1 MEEAEKDPQHHI
13 IIKGARVH
21 NLKNMDVAIPKNKL
35 VVITGMS
42 GSGKSSLAFDTL
54 YAEGQRRY
62 VESLSSYARQFLG
75 RMNKPDVD
83 YIKGI
88 APAIAIEQKVI
99 TSNPRSTVGTS
110 TEIYDYLK
118 LLFSRIGKTISPVSG
133 GLVKKDS
140 VTDVINFI
148 MTLPAETMVTIL
160 CPLYPHN
167 NRSLK
172 EELAVLM
179 QKGFVR
185 VEFRGKL
192 SKIEDLLEDMSIV
205 DDGSWL
211 VEEVEAQ
218 AESGKAKAKSKKTK
232 TKEAIAEGGEAES
245 QISNLTSQ
253 ISTTVRIVIDRISKN
268 EEDETYSRLGDSIQT
283 AFFEGKGDCYV
294 RYTEPDAEAET
305 ERFFCDRFEL
315 DGIRFEEPTP
325 NFFSFNNPY
334 GACKR
339 CEGYGKV
346 IGIDEDLVIPDKSKS
361 IYEGAIAPWRG
372 EKMRE
377 WNDNLVKSA
386 LKFDFP
392 IHRQYN
398 FLTEKEQQLLWTG
411 NQYFR
416 GLNEFFKEMEEQ
428 TYKIQYRVLLSRYR
442 GKTTCP
448 ECKGSR
454 LRKDASYVKINGK
467 SITDVV
473 LMALDKALDFFQT
486 IELNETD
493 AKVGKR
499 LLMEIT
505 NRLLFLN
512 DVGLSY
518 LTLNRLSNTLSG
530 GESQRINLATSLGSS
545 LVGSVYVLD
554 EPSIGLHPRDTQ
566 RLIGVLKS
574 LRDVGNTVLVVE
586 HEEEIMKAA
595 DHVIDIGPEAGT
607 HGGNLV
613 FSGTY
618 DEILKDDKSLTGRYL
633 SGKEQIAIPASR
645 RKWNDFIEIKGA
657 RENNLQHVNAKFP
670 LGVLTVVTGVSGSGK
685 TSLVKRILA
694 PALQKTLGNYN
705 AEQTGAYDSIEG
717 DYQKIE
723 QVEMVD
729 QNPIGRSSRS
739 NPVTYVKAWDEIRN
753 LYAALPVAK
762 AAGLKPSAF
771 SFNVEGGRCDV
782 CQGEGEV
789 KIEMQFMADIFLTCE
804 TCGGK
809 RFKQHI
815 LDVTYQDKNV
825 SEVLSMTIE
834 EGLEFFA
841 KEPKIIAKIKP
852 LMDVGLGY
860 VQLGQSSNTLSGG
873 EAQRIKLASFLVKG
887 NNTHKTLFIF
897 DEPTTGLHF
906 ADIKKLLKSF
916 DALLEHGNTI
926 IVIEHNMDVI
936 KCADW
941 VIDIGPEGGDRG
953 GKVVFEGVP
962 ENLIKEKD
970 SYTGKFL
977 KERFL

>member
-1 MEEAEKDPQHHI
+1 MSIETEKDPQYHI

-133 GLVKKDS
+133 QIVKKDT
-140 VTDVINFI
+140 VTDVVNFI
-148 MTLPAETMVTIL
+148 LALPDETQVTVL

-172 EELAVLM
+172 EELAVLL

-185 VEFRGKL
+185 VEYQGKL
-192 SKIEDLLEDMSIV
+192 SRIEDLLADESV
-205 DDGSWL
+205 DSSSMKTQKK
-211 VEEVEAQ
+211 A
-218 AESGKAKAKSKKTK
+218 SGKKA
-232 TKEAIAEGGEAES
+232 EADSIPVIDHYTE
-245 QISNLTSQ
+245 
-253 ISTTVRIVIDRISKN
+253 VKIVIDRITKN
-268 EEDETYSRLGDSIQT
+268 ETEETISRLGDSAQT

-294 RYTEPDAEAET
+294 RYRKPDEEAET
-305 ERFFCDRFEL
+305 EQFFCDRFEL
-315 DGIRFEEPTP
+315 DGISFEEPTP

-339 CEGYGKV
+339 CEGYGKI

-361 IYEGAIAPWRG
+361 VYDGAIAPWRG

-377 WNDNLVKSA
+377 WNEAMVKNA

-398 FLTEKEQQLLWTG
+398 QLTEEQQRLIWTG

-416 GLNEFFKEMEEQ
+416 GLDSFFKELEEQ
-428 TYKIQYRVLLSRYR
+428 TYKIQYRVMLSRYR

-454 LRKDASYVKINGK
+454 LRQDASYVKIAGK
-467 SITDVV
+467 SITDIV
-473 LMALDKALDFFQT
+473 LMPLDKAFAFFADL
-486 IELNETD
+486 ELNEQD
-493 AKVGKR
+493 QKIAKR

-505 NRLLFLN
+505 NRLMFLN
-512 DVGLSY
+512 NVGLSY

-566 RLIGVLKS
+566 RLIGVLQS

-586 HEEEIMKAA
+586 HEEEIMQAA
-595 DHVIDIGPEAGT
+595 DHIIDIGPEAGT
-607 HGGNLV
+607 HGGELI

-618 DEILKDDKSLTGRYL
+618 DEIIEDDNSLTGRYL
-633 SGKEQIAIPASR
+633 ARKEQIAIPASR
-645 RKWNDFIEIKGA
+645 RKWNDYIEIRGG
-657 RENNLQHVNAKFP
+657 RENNLKNVSTKFP

-694 PALQKTLGNYN
+694 PALQKALGNYTG
-705 AEQTGAYDSIEG
+705 EQTGAYDSIEG

-723 QVEMVD
+723 QVELVD

-753 LYAALPVAK
+753 LYAAQPAAK

-815 LDVTYQDKNV
+815 LDVTYQDKSV
-825 SEVLSMTIE
+825 SDVLSMTIDE
-834 EGLEFFA
+834 ALEFFR
-841 KEPKIIAKIKP
+841 KEPKIINKIKP
-852 LMDVGLGY
+852 LVDVGLGY

-887 NNTHKTLFIF
+887 NNSNKTLFIF

-916 DALLEHGNTI
+916 DALLDHGNTI

-953 GKVVFEGVP
+953 GSVVFEGVP
-962 ENLIKEKD
+962 EDLIKKEN
-970 SYTGKFL
+970 SYTGEFL
-977 KERFL
+977 KERFLPPGVQSEKHFDWIVK

>member
-1 MEEAEKDPQHHI
+1 MIKEADKDPQKHI
-13 IIKGARVH
+13 IIKGSRVH
-21 NLKNMDVAIPKNKL
+21 NLKNLDVAIPKNKL
-35 VVITGMS
+35 VVVTGMS

-133 GLVKKDS
+133 GIVKKDS

-148 MTLPAETMVTIL
+148 LSLPDETQATIL

-185 VEFRGKL
+185 VEYQGRI
-192 SKIEDLLEDMSIV
+192 SRIESLLEEEGLDNTAWDSFEA
-205 DDGSWL
+205 
-211 VEEVEAQ
+211 EEVE
-218 AESGKAKAKSKKTK
+218 EKVKGKRLKVKGDEKAPADAPTAHNS
-232 TKEAIAEGGEAES
+232 
-245 QISNLTSQ
+245 LL
-253 ISTTVRIVIDRISKN
+253 STHHAVHIVIDRVTKDTS
-268 EEDETYSRLGDSIQT
+268 DETASRLADSVQT

-294 RYTEPDAEAET
+294 RYQEPYASEEK

-315 DGIRFEEPTP
+315 DGIKFEEPTP

-346 IGIDEDLVIPDKSKS
+346 IGIDEDLVIPDKSKT

-377 WNDNLVKSA
+377 WNDELVKHS

-398 FLTEKEQQLLWTG
+398 QLTAKEQKLLWTG
-411 NQYFR
+411 NKYFR
-416 GLNEFFKEMEEQ
+416 GLDEFFREMEAQ
-428 TYKIQYRVLLSRYR
+428 TYKIQYRVMLSRYR

-448 ECKGSR
+448 ECMGSR
-454 LRKDASYVKINGK
+454 LRHDATYVKINDH

-473 LMALDKALDFFQT
+473 LMPLDKALDFFRNLT
-486 IELNETD
+486 LNETD
-493 AKVGKR
+493 VKVGKR
-499 LLMEIT
+499 LLTEIT
-505 NRLLFLN
+505 NRLSFLN

-566 RLIGVLKS
+566 RLITVLKS

-595 DHVIDIGPEAGT
+595 DHIIDIGPAAGT
-607 HGGNLV
+607 HGGELI

-618 DEILKDDKSLTGRYL
+618 DEIIKDEHSLTGKYL
-633 SGKEQIAIPASR
+633 SGKEEIAIPASR

-657 RENNLQHVNAKFP
+657 RENNLKHVTAKFP
-670 LGVLTVVTGVSGSGK
+670 LGVFTAVTGVSGSGK

-705 AEQTGAYDSIEG
+705 GEQTGSYDAIEG
-717 DYQKIE
+717 DYGKIE
-723 QVEMVD
+723 QVELVD

-753 LYAALPVAK
+753 LYAARPAAK

-804 TCGGK
+804 TCEGK

-815 LDVTYQDKNV
+815 LDVTYNDKNV
-825 SEVLSMTIE
+825 SDVLSMTIE
-834 EGLEFFA
+834 EALTFFA
-841 KEPKIIAKIKP
+841 SEPKIIAKIKP
-852 LMDVGLGY
+852 LFEVGLGY

-887 NNTHKTLFIF
+887 NNPHKTLFIF

-916 DALLEHGNTI
+916 DALLDHGNTI

-953 GKVVFEGVP
+953 GKVIFEGLP
-962 ENLIKEKD
+962 EDLIKVKD

-977 KERFL
+977 AERF

>member
-1 MEEAEKDPQHHI
+1 MNYKMSTETEKDPQHYI

-133 GLVKKDS
+133 QAVKKDT
-140 VTDVINFI
+140 VTDVVNFI
-148 MTLPAETMVTIL
+148 TALPDETQVTIL

-172 EELAVLM
+172 EELAVLL

-185 VEFRGKL
+185 VEYQNKL
-192 SKIEDLLEDMSIV
+192 SKIEDLLADETINNS
-205 DDGSWL
+205 SWFID
-211 VEEVEAQ
+211 Q
-218 AESGKAKAKSKKTK
+218 GKKPTGKGY
-232 TKEAIAEGGEAES
+232 E
-245 QISNLTSQ
+245 L
-253 ISTTVRIVIDRISKN
+253 STINHEPLKIVIDRITKN
-268 EEDETYSRLGDSIQT
+268 ETDETISRLGDSIQT

-294 RYTEPDAEAET
+294 RYRQPDADEET

-315 DGIRFEEPTP
+315 DGISFEEPTP

-339 CEGYGKV
+339 CEGYGKI
-346 IGIDEDLVIPDKSKS
+346 IGIDEDLVIPDKSKT

-377 WNDNLVKSA
+377 WNDELVKNA

-398 FLTEKEQQLLWTG
+398 QLTEEQQRLVWTG
-411 NQYFR
+411 NKYFR
-416 GLNEFFKEMEEQ
+416 GLDAFFKELEEQ
-428 TYKIQYRVLLSRYR
+428 TYKIQYRVMLSRYR

-454 LRKDASYVKINGK
+454 LRQDASYVKIAGK

-473 LMALDKALDFFQT
+473 LMPLDKALAFFSD
-486 IELNETD
+486 IELNELD
-493 AKVGKR
+493 QKVGKR
-499 LLMEIT
+499 LLTEIT
-505 NRLLFLN
+505 NRLVFLN
-512 DVGLSY
+512 NVGLSY

-566 RLIGVLKS
+566 RLISVLQS

-586 HEEEIMKAA
+586 HEEEIMQAA
-595 DHVIDIGPEAGT
+595 DYIIDIGPEAGT
-607 HGGNLV
+607 HGGELI

-618 DEILKDDKSLTGRYL
+618 DEIVKDDNSLTGRYL
-633 SGKEQIAIPASR
+633 ARKEQIAIPVSR
-645 RKWNDFIEIKGA
+645 RKWSDYIEIKGA
-657 RENNLQHVNAKFP
+657 RENNLKHVSAKFP

-694 PALQKTLGNYN
+694 PALQKVLGNYTG
-705 AEQTGAYDSIEG
+705 EQTGAYDSIEG

-753 LYAALPVAK
+753 LYAAQPVSK

-815 LDVTYQDKNV
+815 LDVTYHDKNV
-825 SEVLSMTIE
+825 SDVLSMTIDE
-834 EGLEFFA
+834 ALEFFK
-841 KEPKIIAKIKP
+841 KEPKIINKIKP
-852 LMDVGLGY
+852 LVDVGLGY

-887 NNTHKTLFIF
+887 NNTNKTLFIF

-916 DALLEHGNTI
+916 DALLDHGNTI

-941 VIDIGPEGGDRG
+941 VIDIGPEGGENG
-953 GKVVFEGVP
+953 GKVIFEGLP
-962 ENLIKEKD
+962 EDLIKQEQ
-970 SYTGKFL
+970 SHTGEFL
-977 KERFL
+977 KERFLPPGVQREKHFDWIM

>member
-1 MEEAEKDPQHHI
+1 MINEADKDPQKHI
-13 IIKGARVH
+13 IIKGTRVH
-21 NLKNMDVAIPKNKL
+21 NLKNLDVAIPKNKL
-35 VVITGMS
+35 VVVTGMS

-133 GLVKKDS
+133 GIVKKDS

-148 MTLPAETMVTIL
+148 MALPDESMATIL

-185 VEFRGKL
+185 IEYQGKI
-192 SKIEDLLEDMSIV
+192 SRIESLLEEEGLDNTVWDNTEESTVV
-205 DDGSWL
+205 DRDRYNDHA
-211 VEEVEAQ
+211 VH
-218 AESGKAKAKSKKTK
+218 
-232 TKEAIAEGGEAES
+232 
-245 QISNLTSQ
+245 
-253 ISTTVRIVIDRISKN
+253 IVIDRINKN
-268 EEDETYSRLGDSIQT
+268 DSEETMSRLADSVQT

-294 RYTEPDAEAET
+294 RYQEPDAAEEK

-315 DGIRFEEPTP
+315 DGIKFEEPTP

-346 IGIDEDLVIPDKSKS
+346 IGIDEDLVIPDKSKT

-377 WNDNLVKSA
+377 WNDELVKHS
-386 LKFDFP
+386 LQFDFP

-398 FLTEKEQQLLWTG
+398 QLTEKEQRLLWTG
-411 NQYFR
+411 NKYFR
-416 GLNEFFKEMEEQ
+416 GLDQFFKEMEAQ
-428 TYKIQYRVLLSRYR
+428 TYKIQYRVMLSRYR

-454 LRKDASYVKINGK
+454 LRQDATYVKISDR

-473 LMALDKALDFFQT
+473 LMPLDKALEFFTGIQ
-486 IELNETD
+486 LNETD
-493 AKVGKR
+493 AIVGKR
-499 LLMEIT
+499 LLTEIT
-505 NRLLFLN
+505 NRLSFLN

-545 LVGSVYVLD
+545 LVGSIYVLD

-566 RLIGVLKS
+566 RLITVLKS

-595 DHVIDIGPEAGT
+595 DHIIDIGPAAGT
-607 HGGNLV
+607 HGGELI

-618 DEILKDDKSLTGRYL
+618 NEIIKDDNSLTGRYL
-633 SGKEQIAIPASR
+633 SGKEEIAIPSVR

-685 TSLVKRILA
+685 TSLVKRIFA
-694 PALQKTLGNYN
+694 PALQKTLGNYTG
-705 AEQTGAYDSIEG
+705 EQTGSYDAIEG
-717 DYQKIE
+717 DYAKIE
-723 QVEMVD
+723 QVELVD

-815 LDVTYQDKNV
+815 LDVTYNEKNV
-825 SEVLSMTIE
+825 SEVLTMTIE
-834 EGLEFFA
+834 EALEFFV

-887 NNTHKTLFIF
+887 NNPHKTLFVF

-916 DALLEHGNTI
+916 DALLDHGNTI

-941 VIDIGPEGGDRG
+941 VIDIGPEGGDKG
-953 GKVVFEGVP
+953 GKVMFEGVP
-962 ENLIKEKD
+962 EDLIKEKD
-970 SYTGKFL
+970 SYTGVFL
-977 KERFL
+977 KERFE

>member
-1 MEEAEKDPQHHI
+1 MACMKPYYEPSSINYELTTTMSIETEKDPQRHI

-21 NLKNMDVAIPKNKL
+21 NLKNMDIAIPKNQL

-118 LLFSRIGKTISPVSG
+118 LLFSRIGKTISPESG
-133 GLVKKDS
+133 RQVKKDT
-140 VTDVINFI
+140 VTDVVNFSQS
-148 MTLPAETMVTIL
+148 LPEDTQLTIL
-160 CPLYPHN
+160 CPLHPHN

-185 VEFRGKL
+185 VEYKGKVER
-192 SKIEDLLEDMSIV
+192 IENILED
-205 DDGSWL
+205 
-211 VEEVEAQ
+211 
-218 AESGKAKAKSKKTK
+218 
-232 TKEAIAEGGEAES
+232 EAINNES
-245 QISNLTSQ
+245 LAIDDTL
-253 ISTTVRIVIDRISKN
+253 RIVVDRISNNK
-268 EEDETYSRLGDSIQT
+268 EEETLSRIADSAQT

-294 RYTEPDAEAET
+294 RYEET
-305 ERFFCDRFEL
+305 ESEERKETEVFFCDRFEL

-334 GACKR
+334 GACRK

-361 IYEGAIAPWRG
+361 VYDSAIAPWRG
-372 EKMRE
+372 EKMGE
-377 WNDNLVKSA
+377 WNQQLIRSA
-386 LKFDFP
+386 DKFNFP
-392 IHRQYN
+392 IHRSYIHLN
-398 FLTEKEQQLLWTG
+398 DKEKKLLWTG
-411 NQYFR
+411 NKYFR
-416 GLNEFFKEMEEQ
+416 GLDAFFKEIEEQ
-428 TYKIQYRVLLSRYR
+428 TYKIQYRVILSRYR

-448 ECKGSR
+448 DCKGSR
-454 LRKDASYVKINGK
+454 LRPDATYVKVGGH
-467 SITDVV
+467 SITDIV
-473 LMALDKALDFFQT
+473 LMPLDKAQEFFTNLELDAHDGK
-486 IELNETD
+486 I
-493 AKVGKR
+493 GKR
-499 LLMEIT
+499 LLMEIA
-505 NRLLFLN
+505 NRISFLN
-512 DVGLSY
+512 DVGLGY

-545 LVGSVYVLD
+545 LVGSIYVLD

-566 RLIGVLKS
+566 RLITVLKS
-574 LRDVGNTVLVVE
+574 LRDVGNTVIVVE
-586 HEEEIMKAA
+586 HEEEIMQAA
-595 DHVIDIGPEAGT
+595 DHIIDIGPEAGT
-607 HGGNLV
+607 HGGTLI

-618 DEILKDDKSLTGRYL
+618 DQILTDDDSLTGKYL
-633 SGKEQIAIPASR
+633 SGREEITIPEHR
-645 RKWNDFIEIKGA
+645 RKWNDLIQIKGA
-657 RENNLQHVNAKFP
+657 RENNLQSVDAKFP

-685 TSLVKRILA
+685 TSLVKRILH
-694 PALQKTLGNYN
+694 PALQKVLGNYSG
-705 AEQTGAYDSIEG
+705 EQTGAYDGIEG
-717 DYQKIE
+717 DYEKIE
-723 QVEMVD
+723 SVEMVD

-753 LYAALPVAK
+753 LYAAQPVAK
-762 AAGLKPSAF
+762 ASGLKPSAF

-789 KIEMQFMADIFLTCE
+789 KIEMQFMADIFLPCE
-804 TCGGK
+804 ACNGK
-809 RFKQHI
+809 RFKQNI
-815 LDVTYQDKNV
+815 LDVTYQEKNV
-825 SEVLSMTIE
+825 SEVLQMTIDE
-834 EGLEFFA
+834 ALEFFV
-841 KEPKIIAKIKP
+841 KETKIINKLRP
-852 LMDVGLGY
+852 LQDVGLGY

-873 EAQRIKLASFLVKG
+873 EAQRIKLASFLIKG
-887 NNTHKTLFIF
+887 NNASKTLFIF

-906 ADIKKLLKSF
+906 ADIKKLLRSF
-916 DALLEHGNTI
+916 DALLEQGNTI

-941 VIDIGPEGGDRG
+941 VIDIGPGGGDKG
-953 GKVVFEGVP
+953 GNLVFEGLP
-962 ENLIKEKD
+962 EDVAKQKK
-970 SYTGKFL
+970 SFTGQFL
-977 KERFL
+977 KERLVK

>member
-1 MEEAEKDPQHHI
+1 MINEADKDPQKHI
-13 IIKGARVH
+13 IIKGSRVH
-21 NLKNMDVAIPKNKL
+21 NLKNIDVAIPKNKL
-35 VVITGMS
+35 VVVTGMS

-133 GLVKKDS
+133 GVVKKDS

-148 MTLPAETMVTIL
+148 MTLPNDTQATVL

-185 VEFRGKL
+185 VDYKGSISR
-192 SKIEDLLEDMSIV
+192 IESLLE
-205 DDGSWL
+205 
-211 VEEVEAQ
+211 EEGLDNTVWDNTE
-218 AESGKAKAKSKKTK
+218 
-232 TKEAIAEGGEAES
+232 EGTAA
-245 QISNLTSQ
+245 NRDRYNDHA
-253 ISTTVRIVIDRISKN
+253 VHIVIDRITKDES
-268 EEDETYSRLGDSIQT
+268 DETISRLGDSIQT

-294 RYTEPDAEAET
+294 RYTEPDTEGEQ

-315 DGIRFEEPTP
+315 DGIKFEEPSP

-346 IGIDEDLVIPDKSKS
+346 VGIDEDLVIPDKSKTV
-361 IYEGAIAPWRG
+361 YEGAIAPWRG

-377 WNDNLVKSA
+377 WNDELIKHS

-398 FLTEKEQQLLWTG
+398 QLTKKEQQLLWTG
-411 NQYFR
+411 NKFFR
-416 GLNEFFKEMEEQ
+416 GLDQFFKEMESQ
-428 TYKIQYRVLLSRYR
+428 TYKIQYRVMLSRYR

-448 ECKGSR
+448 DCKGSR
-454 LRKDASYVKINGK
+454 LRMDATYVKINDH

-473 LMALDKALDFFQT
+473 LMPLDTALAFFRGLT
-486 IELNETD
+486 LNETD
-493 AKVGKR
+493 VIVGKR
-499 LLMEIT
+499 LLTEIT
-505 NRLLFLN
+505 NRLSFLN

-545 LVGSVYVLD
+545 LVGSIYVLD
-554 EPSIGLHPRDTQ
+554 EPSIGLHPRDTE
-566 RLIGVLKS
+566 RLITVLKS

-607 HGGNLV
+607 HGGELV

-618 DEILKDDKSLTGRYL
+618 EEIIKDDNSLTGKYL
-633 SGKEQIAIPASR
+633 SGREQIAIPTQR
-645 RKWNDFIEIKGA
+645 RKWHDFIEIKGA
-657 RENNLQHVNAKFP
+657 RENNLQHVSAKFP
-670 LGVLTVVTGVSGSGK
+670 LGVFTAVTGVSGSGK

-694 PALQKTLGNYN
+694 PALMKTLGNYN
-705 AEQTGAYDSIEG
+705 GEQTGSYDAIEG
-717 DYQKIE
+717 DYAKIE

-753 LYAALPVAK
+753 LFAARPAAK

-804 TCGGK
+804 TCEGK

-815 LDVTYQDKNV
+815 LDVTYNDKNV
-825 SEVLSMTIE
+825 ADVLSMTIE
-834 EGLEFFA
+834 DALEFFTN
-841 KEPKIIAKIKP
+841 EPKILAKIKP
-852 LMDVGLGY
+852 LMEVGLGY

-887 NNTHKTLFIF
+887 NNPHKTLFIF

-916 DALLEHGNTI
+916 DALLDHGNTI
-926 IVIEHNMDVI
+926 LVIEHNMDVI

-953 GKVVFEGVP
+953 GKVVFEGLP
-962 ENLIKEKD
+962 EDLIKVKD

-977 KERFL
+977 KERF

>member
-1 MEEAEKDPQHHI
+1 MSKQAEQDPQKNI

-118 LLFSRIGKTISPVSG
+118 LLFSRIGHTISPVSG
-133 GLVKKDS
+133 KMVKKDT
-140 VTDVINFI
+140 VTDVVNFI
-148 MTLPAETMVTIL
+148 QAQPDETQITIL
-160 CPLYPHN
+160 CPLHPHN

-172 EELAVLM
+172 EELAVLL
-179 QKGFVR
+179 QKGFIR
-185 VEFRGKL
+185 VEFNGTISR
-192 SKIEDLLEDMSIV
+192 IETLLENTSL
-205 DDGSWL
+205 DDSSWL
-211 VEEVEAQ
+211 MVHGE
-218 AESGKAKAKSKKTK
+218 KSKKGKNHEPST
-232 TKEAIAEGGEAES
+232 
-245 QISNLTSQ
+245 ISHEPS
-253 ISTTVRIVIDRISKN
+253 VRIVIDRIVKN
-268 EEDETYSRLGDSIQT
+268 SEEETLSRAADSAQT

-294 RYTEPDAEAET
+294 QYTSPQPSPK
-305 ERFFCDRFEL
+305 EREQQEKEQFFCDRFEL
-315 DGIRFEEPTP
+315 DGMRFEEPSP

-339 CEGYGKV
+339 CEGYGKI
-346 IGIDEDLVIPDKSKS
+346 IGIDEDLVIPDKSKT

-377 WNDNLVKSA
+377 WNDRLIKNA

-398 FLTEKEQQLLWTG
+398 QLSAEQQQLLWTG
-411 NQYFR
+411 NQYFT
-416 GLNEFFKEMEEQ
+416 GLNAFFKELEEQ
-428 TYKIQYRVLLSRYR
+428 TYKIQYRVMLSRYR

-454 LRKDASYVKINGK
+454 LRQDASYVKIDGK
-467 SITDVV
+467 SITDIV
-473 LMALDKALDFFQT
+473 LMPLDKALDFFRT
-486 IELNETD
+486 LKLNAHDE
-493 AKVGKR
+493 KIGQR
-499 LLMEIT
+499 LLTEIT
-505 NRLLFLN
+505 NRLSFLN

-566 RLIGVLKS
+566 RLITVLKS

-586 HEEEIMKAA
+586 HEEEIMQAA
-595 DHVIDIGPEAGT
+595 DYLIDIGPEAGT
-607 HGGNLV
+607 HGGELCFV
-613 FSGTY
+613 GTY
-618 DEILKDDKSLTGRYL
+618 QEIIKDDKSLTGQYL
-633 SGKEQIAIPASR
+633 SGKEQIAIPDHR
-645 RKWNDFIEIKGA
+645 RKWNDFIELKGA
-657 RENNLQHVNAKFP
+657 RENNLKHVNVKFP
-670 LGVLTVVTGVSGSGK
+670 LQVLTVVTGVSGSGK

-694 PALQKTLGNYN
+694 PALQKALGNYTG
-705 AEQTGAYDSIEG
+705 EQTGSYDSIEG
-717 DYQKIE
+717 DYNKIE
-723 QVEMVD
+723 QVELVD

-753 LYAALPVAK
+753 LFAAQPAAK

-789 KIEMQFMADIFLTCE
+789 KIEMQFMADIFLPCE
-804 TCGGK
+804 SCNGK

-815 LDVTYQDKNV
+815 LDVQYNDKNV
-825 SEVLSMTIE
+825 SEVLSMTIDE
-834 EGLEFFA
+834 ALEFFR
-841 KEPKIIAKIKP
+841 KEPKILNKIKP
-852 LMDVGLGY
+852 LVDVGLGY

-916 DALLEHGNTI
+916 EALLDNGNTI

-936 KCADW
+936 KSADW
-941 VIDIGPEGGDRG
+941 VIDIGPEGGDNG
-953 GKVVFEGVP
+953 GKVIFEGVP
-962 ENLIKEKD
+962 EYLVKVKE

-977 KERFL
+977 KERLS

>member
-1 MEEAEKDPQHHI
+1 MIKEADKDPQKHI
-13 IIKGARVH
+13 IIKGSRVH
-21 NLKNMDVAIPKNKL
+21 NLKNLDVAIPKNKL
-35 VVITGMS
+35 VVVTGMS

-133 GLVKKDS
+133 GVVKKDS

-148 MTLPAETMVTIL
+148 MTLPNDTQATVL

-185 VEFRGKL
+185 VDYKGSISR
-192 SKIEDLLEDMSIV
+192 IESLLE
-205 DDGSWL
+205 
-211 VEEVEAQ
+211 EEGLDNTVWNST
-218 AESGKAKAKSKKTK
+218 AES
-232 TKEAIAEGGEAES
+232 
-245 QISNLTSQ
+245 
-253 ISTTVRIVIDRISKN
+253 TVADRDRYKDHAVHIVIDRITKDES
-268 EEDETYSRLGDSIQT
+268 DETLSRLGDSVQT
-283 AFFEGKGDCYV
+283 AFFEGKGDCFV
-294 RYTEPDAEAET
+294 RYQEPDATAEQ

-315 DGIRFEEPTP
+315 DGIKFEEPTP

-346 IGIDEDLVIPDKSKS
+346 IGIDEDLVIPDKSKTV
-361 IYEGAIAPWRG
+361 YEGAIAPWRG

-377 WNDNLVKSA
+377 WNDVLVKNA

-398 FLTEKEQQLLWTG
+398 QLTGKEQRLLWTG
-411 NQYFR
+411 NKYFR
-416 GLNEFFKEMEEQ
+416 GLDEFFKEMEAQ
-428 TYKIQYRVLLSRYR
+428 TYKIQYRVMLSRYR

-448 ECKGSR
+448 DCKGSR
-454 LRKDASYVKINGK
+454 LRHDATYVKINDH

-473 LMALDKALDFFQT
+473 LMPLDTALAFFQGLK
-486 IELNETD
+486 LNETD
-493 AKVGKR
+493 VIVGKR
-499 LLMEIT
+499 LLTEIT
-505 NRLLFLN
+505 NRLSFLN

-545 LVGSVYVLD
+545 LVGSIYVLD
-554 EPSIGLHPRDTQ
+554 EPSIGLHPRDTE
-566 RLIGVLKS
+566 RLVTVLKS

-595 DHVIDIGPEAGT
+595 DHIIDIGPAAGT
-607 HGGNLV
+607 HGGELM

-618 DEILKDDKSLTGRYL
+618 DEIINDDNSLTGKYL
-633 SGKEQIAIPASR
+633 SGKEQIDIPNTR

-657 RENNLQHVNAKFP
+657 RENNLKHVTAKFP
-670 LGVLTVVTGVSGSGK
+670 LGVFTAVTGVSGSGK

-694 PALQKTLGNYN
+694 PALMKTLGNYN
-705 AEQTGAYDSIEG
+705 GEQTGSYDAIEG
-717 DYQKIE
+717 DYSKIE

-753 LYAALPVAK
+753 LYAARPAAK

-804 TCGGK
+804 TCGGN

-815 LDVTYQDKNV
+815 LDVTYNDKNV
-825 SEVLSMTIE
+825 AEVLGMTIE
-834 EGLEFFA
+834 DGLEFFA
-841 KEPKIIAKIKP
+841 AEPKIVAKIKP
-852 LMDVGLGY
+852 LMEVGLGY

-887 NNTHKTLFIF
+887 NNPHKTLFIF

-953 GKVVFEGVP
+953 GNVVFEGLP
-962 ENLIKEKD
+962 EDLIKVKD

-977 KERFL
+977 AERFR

>member
-1 MEEAEKDPQHHI
+1 MISETEKDPQHNI
-13 IIKGARVH
+13 IIKGAKVH

-75 RMNKPDVD
+75 RMNKPEVD

-118 LLFSRIGKTISPVSG
+118 LLFSRIGKTYSPVSG
-133 GLVKKDS
+133 KIVKKDT
-140 VTDVINFI
+140 VTDVVNFI
-148 MTLPAETMVTIL
+148 TSLPDETQVTIL
-160 CPLYPHN
+160 CPLHPHN

-172 EELAVLM
+172 EELAVLL

-185 VEFRGKL
+185 VEYHG
-192 SKIEDLLEDMSIV
+192 KIERIESILEDKSIAN
-205 DDGSWL
+205 DPLEQKAKGK
-211 VEEVEAQ
+211 
-218 AESGKAKAKSKKTK
+218 KAKAD
-232 TKEAIAEGGEAES
+232 EAAQLHAP
-245 QISNLTSQ
+245 TA
-253 ISTTVRIVIDRISKN
+253 VRIVIDRVTKN
-268 EEDETYSRLGDSIQT
+268 ETDETISRLGDSVQT

-294 RYTEPDAEAET
+294 RYRKPDEDEET

-315 DGIRFEEPTP
+315 DGIAFEEPTP

-361 IYEGAIAPWRG
+361 VYDGAIAPWRG

-377 WNDNLVKSA
+377 WNEALVRNA

-398 FLTEKEQQLLWTG
+398 QLTEEQQRLIWTG

-416 GLNEFFKEMEEQ
+416 GLDSFFKELEEQ
-428 TYKIQYRVLLSRYR
+428 TYKIQYRVMLSRYR

-454 LRKDASYVKINGK
+454 LRQDASYVKINGK
-467 SITDVV
+467 SITDIV
-473 LMALDKALDFFQT
+473 LMPLDKAYSFFTDLELDERDQK
-486 IELNETD
+486 I
-493 AKVGKR
+493 AKR

-505 NRLLFLN
+505 NRLGFLN
-512 DVGLSY
+512 NVGLSY

-566 RLIGVLKS
+566 RLIGVLRS

-586 HEEEIMKAA
+586 HEEEIMQAA
-595 DHVIDIGPEAGT
+595 DHIIDIGPEAGT
-607 HGGNLV
+607 HGGELI

-618 DEILKDDKSLTGRYL
+618 DEIIEDDNSLTGRYL
-633 SGKEQIAIPASR
+633 ARKEEIAIPAHR
-645 RKWNDFIEIKGA
+645 RKWNDYVEIRGG
-657 RENNLQHVNAKFP
+657 RENNLKHVNVKFP

-694 PALQKTLGNYN
+694 PALQKALGNYTG
-705 AEQTGAYDSIEG
+705 EQTGAYDSIEG

-723 QVEMVD
+723 QVELVD

-753 LYAALPVAK
+753 LYAAQPAAK

-825 SEVLSMTIE
+825 SDVLSMTIDE
-834 EGLEFFA
+834 ALEFFR
-841 KEPKIIAKIKP
+841 KEPKILNKIKP
-852 LMDVGLGY
+852 LVDVGLGY

-887 NNTHKTLFIF
+887 NNSNKTLFIF

-916 DALLEHGNTI
+916 DALLDQGNTI

-941 VIDIGPEGGDRG
+941 VIDIGPEGGDNG
-953 GKVVFEGVP
+953 GRVVFEGVP
-962 ENLIKEKD
+962 EDLIKEKN
-970 SYTGKFL
+970 SYTGQFL
-977 KERFL
+977 LERFSPGKKEKHFDWIVK

>member
-1 MEEAEKDPQHHI
+1 MSTETEKDPQHYI

-133 GLVKKDS
+133 QIVKRDT

-148 MTLPAETMVTIL
+148 MAQPDETQVTIL

-172 EELAVLM
+172 EELAVLL

-185 VEFRGKL
+185 VEYQGKL
-192 SKIEDLLEDMSIV
+192 SKIEDLLSDETV
-205 DDGSWL
+205 DAGSMKIKL
-211 VEEVEAQ
+211 KAD
-218 AESGKAKAKSKKTK
+218 SKKAKD
-232 TKEAIAEGGEAES
+232 
-245 QISNLTSQ
+245 
-253 ISTTVRIVIDRISKN
+253 TVANSPVVTNYSEVKIVIDRISKN
-268 EEDETYSRLGDSIQT
+268 ETDETMSRLGDSIQT
-283 AFFEGKGDCYV
+283 AFFEGKGDCYI
-294 RYTEPDAEAET
+294 RYRQPEAEEET

-315 DGIRFEEPTP
+315 DGISFEEPTP

-339 CEGYGKV
+339 CEGYGKI

-361 IYEGAIAPWRG
+361 VYDGAIAPWRG

-377 WNDNLVKSA
+377 WNEALVKSA

-398 FLTEKEQQLLWTG
+398 QLSEEQQRLLWTG
-411 NQYFR
+411 NRYFR
-416 GLNEFFKEMEEQ
+416 GLDAFFKELEEQ
-428 TYKIQYRVLLSRYR
+428 TYKIQYRVMLSRYR

-454 LRKDASYVKINGK
+454 LRQDASYVKIAGK

-473 LMALDKALDFFQT
+473 LMSLDKALAFFSN
-486 IELNETD
+486 IELNELD
-493 AKVGKR
+493 QKVGKR

-505 NRLLFLN
+505 NRLVFLN
-512 DVGLSY
+512 NVGLNY

-566 RLIGVLKS
+566 RLISVLQS

-586 HEEEIMKAA
+586 HEEEIMQAA
-595 DHVIDIGPEAGT
+595 DYIIDIGPEAGT
-607 HGGNLV
+607 HGGELI

-618 DEILKDDKSLTGRYL
+618 DEIILDDNSLTGRYL
-633 SGKEQIAIPASR
+633 ARKEQIAIPESR
-645 RKWNDFIEIKGA
+645 RKWNDYIEIKGG
-657 RENNLQHVNAKFP
+657 RENNLKHVNAKFP

-694 PALQKTLGNYN
+694 PALQKVLGNYTG
-705 AEQTGAYDSIEG
+705 EQTGAYDSIEG

-723 QVEMVD
+723 QVEIVD

-753 LYAALPVAK
+753 LYASQPVSK

-815 LDVTYQDKNV
+815 LDVTYNEKNV
-825 SEVLSMTIE
+825 SEVLSMTIDE
-834 EGLEFFA
+834 ALEFFR
-841 KEPKIIAKIKP
+841 KEPKIISKIKP
-852 LMDVGLGY
+852 LVDVGLGY

-887 NNTHKTLFIF
+887 NNANKTLFIF

-916 DALLEHGNTI
+916 DALLQHGNTI

-941 VIDIGPEGGDRG
+941 VIDIGPEGGDNG
-953 GKVVFEGVP
+953 GKVIFEGIP
-962 ENLIKEKD
+962 EDLIKEEK
-970 SYTGKFL
+970 SHTGEFL
-977 KERFL
+977 KERFLPPGVQREKHFDWIV

>member
-1 MEEAEKDPQHHI
+1 MIKEADKDPQKHI

-21 NLKNMDVAIPKNKL
+21 NLKNLDVAIPKNKL
-35 VVITGMS
+35 VVVTGMS

-118 LLFSRIGKTISPVSG
+118 LLFSRIGKTISPISG
-133 GLVKKDS
+133 GIVKKDS

-148 MTLPAETMVTIL
+148 MTLPAETQVTIL

-192 SKIEDLLEDMSIV
+192 SKIEELLEDMSIV

-211 VEEVEAQ
+211 VEEVG
-218 AESGKAKAKSKKTK
+218 AESVKPKAKSKKAK
-232 TKEAIAEGGEAES
+232 AEVAEPEVE
-245 QISNLTSQ
+245 ISGPASK
-253 ISTTVRIVIDRISKN
+253 IITTVRIVIDRISKN
-268 EEDETYSRLGDSIQT
+268 EEDETVSRLGDSIQT

-294 RYTEPDAEAET
+294 RYREPDAEDET

-315 DGIRFEEPTP
+315 DGMRFEEPTP

-361 IYEGAIAPWRG
+361 VYEGAIAPWRG

-377 WNDNLVKSA
+377 WNDVLVKHA

-398 FLTEKEQQLLWTG
+398 QLTEKQQQLLWTG
-411 NQYFR
+411 NGFFR

-454 LRKDASYVKINGK
+454 LRQDASYVKINEK

-473 LMALDKALDFFQT
+473 LMALDKALNFFQT
-486 IELNETD
+486 IQLNETD
-493 AKVGKR
+493 TKVGKR

-595 DHVIDIGPEAGT
+595 DHIIDIGPEAGT
-607 HGGNLV
+607 HGGNLM

-618 DEILKDDKSLTGRYL
+618 DEIIKDENSLTGRYL
-633 SGKEQIAIPASR
+633 SGKEEIAIPKSR
-645 RKWNDFIEIKGA
+645 RKWNDFIEIKGG

-670 LGVLTVVTGVSGSGK
+670 LGILTVVTGVSGSGK

-694 PALQKTLGNYN
+694 PALQKVLGNYN
-705 AEQTGAYDSIEG
+705 GEQTGAYDSIEG

-825 SEVLSMTIE
+825 SDVLSMTIE

-916 DALLEHGNTI
+916 DALLDHGNTI

-953 GKVVFEGVP
+953 GKVVFEGLP

-977 KERFL
+977 KERFS